1 MIMLGASTSL
11 GSQRCNTS
19 KGETFLNAATE
30 LMVEIRAR
38 KK

>member
-19 KGETFLNAATE
+19 NGEAFLNTATE

-38 KK
+38 E